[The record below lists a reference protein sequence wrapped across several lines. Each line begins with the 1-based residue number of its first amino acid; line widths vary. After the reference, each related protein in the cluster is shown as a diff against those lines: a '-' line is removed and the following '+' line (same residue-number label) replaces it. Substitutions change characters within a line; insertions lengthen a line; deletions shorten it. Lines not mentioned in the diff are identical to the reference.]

1 MCVYNRLFSHKKNE
15 ILPFVATWMDL
26 EGIMLSE
33 ISQTGTLYVT
43 TYMWNLKIK
52 TNDYIYKS
60 RNRLTDTENKP
71 VVTRRY
77 RKGRGAR

>member
-1 MCVYNRLFSHKKNE
+1 VCVCMYNRILFSHKKNE
-15 ILPFVATWMDL
+15 ILPFLATWMDL

-52 TNDYIYKS
+52 TNDYI
-60 RNRLTDTENKP
+60 
-71 VVTRRY
+71 
-77 RKGRGAR
+77 